1 MPQPLSRLF
10 PKINL
15 KSEEIHLALSA
26 NVIAIY
32 HESANA
38 QPSSPPQP
46 KRRIPKEMDIIV
58 EREFKFILRT
68 RGRDSLLPLLIG
80 HLKAFLSQNM
90 EQLGISSIAPL
101 DTQAMSG
108 Q

>member
-10 PKINL
+10 PKIIL
-15 KSEEIHLALSA
+15 KSEEIQLALSA

-38 QPSSPPQP
+38 QPSSLPQP

-58 EREFKFILRT
+58 DREFKFVLRS
-68 RGRDSLLPLLIG
+68 RKHPSLLPVLMS
-80 HLKAFLSQNM
+80 HLGAFLSQVS
-90 EQLGISSIAPL
+90 EQLCHGEMNCA
-101 DTQAMSG
+101 
-108 Q
+108 